1 MNQILKY
8 YYPVFS
14 SEFIKSH
21 LFLNM
26 RTAFPLPTNQNI
38 LSSYQSIIMKYLFK
52 YYYPVHLS
60 HFPTKKTAPPLPTN
74 QNILSFY
81 HPIILSL

>member
-26 RTAFPLPTNQNI
+26 RTAFT
-38 LSSYQSIIMKYLFK
+38 
-52 YYYPVHLS
+52 
-60 HFPTKKTAPPLPTN
+60 LPTN

-81 HPIILSL
+81 HSIILSIYHYEVSLQILLSGTFISFPR